1 VELHGHELT
10 ACWLYAGL
18 TMIAG
23 FVRPIWQAGLDSD
36 QGVAD
41 LRVAVANAAEW
52 KRVSYG
58 PGGGTGISAER
69 AVLQGMLDHIERA
82 RAASPYRRLPIYHET
97 P

>member
-69 AVLQGMLDHIERA
+69 AEIG